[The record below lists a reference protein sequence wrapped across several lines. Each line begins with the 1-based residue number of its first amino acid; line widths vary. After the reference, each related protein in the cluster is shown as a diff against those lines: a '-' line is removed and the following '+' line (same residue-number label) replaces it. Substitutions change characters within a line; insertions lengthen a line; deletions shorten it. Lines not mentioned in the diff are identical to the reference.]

1 MWNKKVV
8 WGNIWLHYIRDKR
21 KILVLLTVFALVL
34 GAVYQLYDLS
44 WEPFFYG
51 LVLCLA
57 AGILAAIPDGYA
69 YWRRHRQM
77 LQLKAQ
83 VRQRMPELPAPQ
95 NLQEEDDVQLLRAVW
110 EEKENCLADGCRR
123 QRETLDYYTLWAHQV
138 KTPIA
143 AMGLLLQG
151 QDTEMGRALQAELFK
166 TEQYVEMALSYVRLG
181 SSSTDYV
188 FRRYSLDDLVRQ
200 AVRKYASLF
209 IQKKLKLDL
218 RPLDCQVITDEKW
231 LVFAIEQILSNALK
245 YTNQGCIS
253 IYQEPE
259 KVLVIADTGIGIIPE
274 DLPRIWEKGFTGYNG
289 RTDKRATGI
298 GMYLCR
304 RVLENLSHAVTV
316 ESQVGKGTKVSIV
329 LDEKT

>member
-57 AGILAAIPDGYA
+57 AGILAMIPDGYA

-83 VRQRMPELPAPQ
+83 VRQGMPELPAPQ

-123 QRETLDYYTLWAHQV
+123 QQETLDYYTLWAHQV

-218 RPLDCQVITDEKW
+218 R
-231 LVFAIEQILSNALK
+231 ILSNALK